1 MIKIN
6 QEKITKIGTGL
17 RMFSKVKKK
26 VWGFS
31 GNF

>member
-26 VWGFS
+26 V
-31 GNF
+31 